1 MPLARQT
8 ARRLR
13 QVRQTART
21 DGKRTVCIGYTLV
34 LFGRLYAERTLR
46 APFYKQT
53 IAAIAGKFLKNGYIT
68 FEEVEKD
75 RRCKRIRFTQKG
87 LQYAGEVIPAAA
99 RAENIAMAKLNV
111 TTAAELVRLTE
122 IFTKNMEIAFAETE
136 EQK

>member
-1 MPLARQT
+1 MEERIEINRLVNIYC
-8 ARRLR
+8 RLR
-13 QVRQTART
+13 DRQRAVYDRCA
-21 DGKRTVCIGYTLV
+21 KRHGLTV
-34 LFGRLYAERTLR
+34 
-46 APFYKQT
+46 K
-53 IAAIAGKFLKNGYIT
+53 
-68 FEEVEKD
+68 EVEKD